1 MDENT
6 HVCLF
11 SGIGGF
17 SLAAESCGLR
27 TVVSLTLAKNVT
39 ASANEKGERPERA
52 GGDVEMQNRAE
63 SARSGSVQR
72 PG

>member
-39 ASANEKGERPERA
+39 ASANEKGERP
-52 GGDVEMQNRAE
+52 G
-63 SARSGSVQR
+63 
-72 PG
+72 

>member
-1 MDENT
+1 MSYEHID
-6 HVCLF
+6 LF

-39 ASANEKGERPERA
+39 ASANEKLTDG
-52 GGDVEMQNRAE
+52 
-63 SARSGSVQR
+63 SANNL
-72 PG
+72 